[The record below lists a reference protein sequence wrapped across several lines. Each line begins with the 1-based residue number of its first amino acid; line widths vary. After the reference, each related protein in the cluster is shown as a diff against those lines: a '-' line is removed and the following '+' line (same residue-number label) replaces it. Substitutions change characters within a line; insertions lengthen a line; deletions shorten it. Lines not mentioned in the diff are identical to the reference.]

1 MLVHQGFG
9 DVEELETGQMGAQT
23 IVGIVAEDEEF
34 AVGQTYFFHHAPGD
48 ERPLKVGPHN
58 LCGLVYLLFG
68 QFATVQRTYGI
79 GEIEVSELVG
89 EHLAFE
95 QTAGREDSHFR
106 PVGVGQQAVEAV
118 GVWKHIVVH
127 APYPVGSLTIS
138 PFDARVEAARTAH
151 IVLMHH
157 EEARLG
163 VEPFSGAI
171 GGTVVHNDDT
181 GQLLLLA
188 QTLDALL
195 EQFEAVESH
204 YDGCYLHSVV
214 SLFCPTF
221 LRIITF
227 PFSST

>member
-1 MLVHQGFG
+1 
-9 DVEELETGQMGAQT
+9 
-23 IVGIVAEDEEF
+23 
-34 AVGQTYFFHHAPGD
+34 
-48 ERPLKVGPHN
+48 
-58 LCGLVYLLFG
+58 
-68 QFATVQRTYGI
+68 
-79 GEIEVSELVG
+79 
-89 EHLAFE
+89 
-95 QTAGREDSHFR
+95 
-106 PVGVGQQAVEAV
+106 
-118 GVWKHIVVH
+118 
-127 APYPVGSLTIS
+127 
-138 PFDARVEAARTAH
+138 
-151 IVLMHH
+151 MHH
-157 EEARLG
+157 EEALLG